1 MRLSVP
7 VFRRGGNDSRHGGF
21 TSNAALQAT
30 EGGPPHNQ
38 NMTDDNRYI
47 PRRRVL
53 KGAKI
58 ISTDGSMV
66 VDCVIRNL
74 SVAGAKLDVPATLA
88 LPHEFTLL
96 DVQTDRRYIATM
108 AWRRGDQ
115 MGVEFSDPPE
125 DEDDER

>member
-1 MRLSVP
+1 
-7 VFRRGGNDSRHGGF
+7 
-21 TSNAALQAT
+21 
-30 EGGPPHNQ
+30 
-38 NMTDDNRYI
+38 MTDDNRYI

-88 LPHEFTLL
+88 VPHEFTLL
-96 DVQTDRRYIATM
+96 DVQADRRYIATM